1 MLCLFRLYVLC
12 NVDIELDKARYV
24 LRRDLFLTHVLAELN
39 FYKDNNWSAEL
50 WRGWFTTVL
59 EFKWQAYSAVFGEL
73 TGIFQKLR
81 WGYLYKQELY
91 I

>member
-39 FYKDNNWSAEL
+39 F
-50 WRGWFTTVL
+50 
-59 EFKWQAYSAVFGEL
+59 
-73 TGIFQKLR
+73 
-81 WGYLYKQELY
+81 
-91 I
+91 